1 MTIKP
6 FAIQG
11 SDLTLGGVNLQA
23 GTDTIVIPGV
33 TQATNYFAEE
43 VNEYG
48 SDNNQDFGS
57 QEGAITIIDN
67 AGYVYRSGGAQP
79 SGAYVHA
86 EYSVDELDDGN
97 IEAVQVEV
105 AGTFAAADKTRAE
118 AANMWATLTPTP
130 FVSFNA
136 DNWGQIPFRPKIR
149 AGAVQNVGGGSG
161 GVVERSIEFP
171 AGEEGDTA
179 GTLAL
184 NPMGSLFICTADWTD
199 ADDINKTFDGEA
211 VRDFAASQSGFVY
224 NFIELLVADH
234 PGLETILNT
243 LGAAGVNYQTDF
255 TVNGGSNFGGAQT
268 ISQIGFGNNST
279 EIVIGWPHRTGV
291 DPTTIDQGDEFIV
304 IYTGTVPQPAIWQQV
319 NTGNTLGDLTVEN
332 GDTITNSSGDVQLSA
347 DEDILIEAGDDIRID
362 ADDEVSIRTY
372 GTGSGNYVE
381 IVTGYDSNEEY
392 KWKFDTDGNLTLP
405 AGGDILDSNGDSVLG
420 GAGSDPRVWV
430 QTFVTDTPTTDFPQL
445 ATSVEYDAD
454 GNVIALF
461 THLDISGEED
471 SRYYSVGK
479 YTPTGSKIWAVRF
492 DVGFNTDGWGLA
504 VDSVDDWIYIAGS
517 TSSDGATAS
526 TVSTLTK
533 IDGSTGG
540 EEWSKVYD
548 FGFESSSAVVDVDS
562 DGQPIM
568 VGYVDLEPEVFEQ
581 ESYLTITKVNKTN
594 GNVTWSR
601 KLDGQADERAYGMA
615 VGPNDE
621 VVAVGYMDQFGATDG
636 AATLYTAP
644 LSNANW
650 TINQTGV
657 FNGTAGV
664 GIQFDVSFT
673 AGVPTFSNIVD
684 TEGGR
689 VVDDTVA
696 TILGS
701 VLGGV
706 DGTDNM
712 VIKVATVAANDTDDR
727 MVVVKYLDDGS
738 IVWQKAIQFDA
749 DWNCSGA
756 DADIDSA
763 GNIYICGQY
772 DIDNVGFTGQGIG
785 IVKLNSSGVK
795 QWSRRVEGDCI
806 SLSTSIVV
814 GPDDKLYIS
823 GVTGYTGPGEVN
835 FTWVVAKYGFDG
847 LVEWQRLIDNT
858 TAMTFAGTL
867 FLNSAGGSNL
877 AVRQGYVALAGGFGD
892 LAQEFPEVYAAVV
905 QVPATGNVFTVGNWD
920 FTAASFTG
928 SLNSS
933 ASDIT
938 VVNARLIDSNN
949 VSAISSESA
958 TPQTD
963 NTNFLVGT
971 LFTAPASGSNEL
983 VNGEHVF
990 ALESDGT
997 LTLDGDPFNG
1007 NGFLVLADGT
1017 LQANVEGNATT
1028 LTSAALTSKP
1038 TWLTITPRSPDRNT
1052 LDTHY
1057 GFDSTG
1063 MWFTGNNEETFD
1075 DSPAY
1080 PIHTTDSFPADVK
1093 VVVEFEID
1101 YNDGEEDWGICVYP
1115 ADGVPHW
1122 SWNPHPSRIA
1132 GMIDIGDGDLSIYG
1146 FTDSTFSSLNNPNPG
1161 TYTARFTYDPIAE
1174 LTTFEIEDSA
1184 GVVFSR
1190 CQQPGRLAR
1199 DQDYRIGFDADW
1211 DNAGVG
1217 EKSYF
1222 TGLTITSGNT
1232 TDAKPTELTAT
1243 GEIKLPS
1250 TVKGFINIQGPWANN
1265 DDSIQFQSV
1274 AAHNGYAYMIG
1285 EAQSSE
1291 NNRIRIDKYS
1301 LNSGE
1306 LVWTRVLGAGR
1317 NAVFDISWTGGA
1329 YTLTDIS
1336 NGGTGYQAGQ
1346 LVYISADSIVGGQSP
1361 DNLVTIT
1368 VTGVN
1373 SSGAI
1378 QTATIGGTAPSGTSS
1393 QVGLTEYNSDA
1404 NGDPTS
1410 IKYDTVT
1417 DTLVVL
1423 TDHYTAIG
1431 DANDSNWNRALVTR
1445 INPVS
1450 GDVISTVTLS
1460 DEGDIYPYDVAV
1472 HPTTGATA
1480 VVGEKRNEYRAF
1492 GTLTM
1497 ANKGIG
1503 YFDILKSELD
1513 AEHYP
1518 GSNIP
1523 GEYPGDFWISGT
1535 GAPNR
1540 EWIDNVNY
1548 YDNLATTVRQ
1558 GTGATFNITNNGN
1571 GTYTAAVTAAVNTN
1585 YRVGHKIKV
1594 LGTALT
1600 GQENTTSY
1608 GAAEYGGGYGAWKV
1622 TDDGAGNTYLI
1633 FPQPAG
1639 STAVTGLLSVGDAII
1654 IEWSS
1659 TEHTTTIAAAL
1670 GAVPN
1675 DPYIGSFPNSVG
1687 YRLTDNF
1694 SVTGQPDLNVGY
1706 VIIGNGTYAAGATPD
1721 NDIIITVDAVTDGA
1735 ITSVSN
1741 SGTAAGTSV
1750 ATTNA
1755 VSGTNYQV
1763 GSGFT
1768 LNIEVDS
1775 VTGSRIANV
1784 NLGGSNYVAN
1794 DVAYISGSEFANG
1807 SDGWEILSGTTSG
1820 WNGGEAFFS
1829 KSTYP
1834 TLNTTLLAVTVGAI
1848 AKFPNGATARV
1859 NVIRTADPSN
1869 WGVTF
1874 TVISGSLPNPLTGP
1888 ISFFANDVEV
1898 TIVSIGEAGGN
1909 VTSAVTAGSTPTNIL
1924 RIFVNGVDFTAVGG
1938 SWTMSQDLDGEAFVW
1953 TPTWNK
1959 AIGGASNDQFQS
1971 VVYSKDGASIYAVGS
1986 GQYEVTYS
1994 QSLVVKYATSDGTI
2008 GFSKYLNSDTVDSY
2022 ATGVATIGT
2031 SDIVVSGYERNT
2043 IIGIDRDQQ
2052 FVARLTSSGTVVWKK
2067 FYGDGN
2073 WTNILD
2079 HNCDIQVD
2087 SDDNI
2092 YVTMAEGADN
2102 PSFTSRGFTVTKLDQ
2117 DGNLVWTRCVSGQA
2131 SSYLTNWAGNRFSSL
2146 ANDQLVVAGY
2156 TQMTDQDY
2164 DSGLWVSFP
2173 TDGFT
2178 YLGGESEFV
2187 QQGAFRFSPGRIK
2200 NGVITLDTGGSF
2212 TPSVQAPTIT
2222 ASNNIKK
2229 FETRD
2234 PIIFFEQHLHKM
2246 VDPKH
2251 GGVMFGDGSR
2261 QTFATD
2267 KIPQIKANYDHTITA
2282 QDSGKHIYYKNHA
2295 GTVYIPLWADVKLPV
2310 GFTFTIV
2317 NHSGGD
2323 CYVQLT
2329 SWPGPRGTI
2338 LGSGR
2343 NANYHTWG
2351 IPDSGSGSMVTL
2363 LLLEAGQD
2371 LGDGHYH
2378 EPVWM
2383 ISGPDDIYPDTP

>member
-23 GTDTIVIPGV
+23 GATTIVIPGV
-33 TQATNYFAEE
+33 TEATNYRVEE
-43 VNEYG
+43 VNETDVEQTYSNFPAESEVVVIDKALYDTIVG
-48 SDNNQDFGS
+48 NGNVSTFADFT
-57 QEGAITIIDN
+57 ATTD
-67 AGYVYRSGGAQP
+67 
-79 SGAYVHA
+79 
-86 EYSVDELDDGN
+86 DDGEIDEIKVN
-97 IEAVQVEV
+97 GQ
-105 AGTFAAADKTRAE
+105 GTYSLA
-118 AANMWATLTPTP
+118 
-130 FVSFNA
+130 NA
-136 DNWGQIPFRPKIR
+136 DRASLNDMYAYIGAGSASDRPLVPEDWIQIPFRPKMR
-149 AGAVQNVGGGSG
+149 ANAVESVGGGGSG

-171 AGEEGDTA
+171 AGAEGDTA

-184 NPMGSLFICTADWTD
+184 TPSGNLYICKTDWSDYSDYGGSY
-199 ADDINKTFDGEA
+199 G
-211 VRDFAASQSGFVY
+211 
-224 NFIELLVADH
+224 
-234 PGLETILNT
+234 GLETFGEYLPGQSGSVSNSVTILLADVPSELLYILQNVNINASDWSVIMDDEEFGGQQT
-243 LGAAGVNYQTDF
+243 CTDVGFNVDGNPSFSWPYRNGTDPNGIPAGSGF
-255 TVNGGSNFGGAQT
+255 TVAYSG
-268 ISQIGFGNNST
+268 
-279 EIVIGWPHRTGV
+279 E
-291 DPTTIDQGDEFIV
+291 
-304 IYTGTVPQPAIWQQV
+304 VPQPAIWEQIDI
-319 NTGNTLGDLTVEN
+319 GSLGDLEVQFGNEIVSD
-332 GDTITNSSGDVQLSA
+332 GDMTLGA
-347 DEDILIEAGDDIRID
+347 DADILLESGDDIRLT
-362 ADDEVSIRTY
+362 ADDDIRIRTR
-372 GTGSGNYVE
+372 TSNVN
-381 IVTGYDSNEEY
+381 IITNYDSDNNNDHV
-392 KWKFDTDGNLTLP
+392 WSFDESGNLTLP
-405 AGGDILDSNGDSVLG
+405 AGGDILDSNGNSVLG
-420 GAGSDPRVWV
+420 GAISDPNIWV
-430 QTFVTDTPTTDFPQL
+430 QTFVTDTPATDFPQM

-461 THLDISGEED
+461 SHYDTGDVED
-471 SRYYSVGK
+471 SRYFSVGK
-479 YTPTGSKIWAVRF
+479 YTPTGSKIWTVRF
-492 DVGFNTDGWGLA
+492 TAELFTDGWGLA
-504 VDSVDDWIYIAGS
+504 VDSVDTWIYIAGS
-517 TSSDGATAS
+517 TDAIIGDSYA
-526 TVSTLTK
+526 VSTLTK
-533 IDGSTGG
+533 IDGSTGNI
-540 EEWSKVYD
+540 EWSKVYD
-548 FGFESSSAVVDVDS
+548 FGYDSSSAVVDVDS
-562 DGQPIM
+562 AGHPIM
-568 VGYVDLEPEVFEQ
+568 VGYADNADNEG
-581 ESYLTITKVNKTN
+581 YLTITKVDATN
-594 GNVTWSR
+594 GNVTWTR
-601 KLDGQADERAYGMA
+601 KLDGQTNEQAYGMA

-621 VVAVGYMDQFGATDG
+621 VVAVGYMDQFGVTDA
-636 AATLYTAP
+636 AATLYTDPA
-644 LSNANW
+644 SNVNW
-650 TINQTGV
+650 TNSVSTDIS
-657 FNGTAGV
+657 V
-664 GIQFDVSFT
+664 GDDFSCTVSFVD
-673 AGVPTFSNIVD
+673 GVPTFTNIVD
-684 TEGGR
+684 NVGNRT
-689 VVDDTVA
+689 VDDIIA
-696 TILGS
+696 TISGVS
-701 VLGGV
+701 FGGTSPA
-706 DGTDNM
+706 DDM
-712 VIKVATVAANDTDDR
+712 IIKVATIGTDGDDR
-727 MVVVKYLDDGS
+727 MVVVKYLDNGS
-738 IVWQKAIQFDA
+738 IAWQKAIQFDA
-749 DWNCSGA
+749 GWNCNGA

-763 GNIYICGQY
+763 GNVYICGQY
-772 DIDNVGFTGQGIG
+772 NLVDGPGGTGMAL
-785 IVKLNSSGVK
+785 VKFNSDGVK
-795 QWSRRVEGDCI
+795 QWSRRVTGDCI
-806 SLSTSIVV
+806 STATSIVV

-823 GVTGYTGPGEVN
+823 GVNGSEISDTFV
-835 FTWVVAKYGFDG
+835 WVVAKYDFDG
-847 LVEWQRLIDNT
+847 LVEWQRFVENST
-858 TAMTFAGTL
+858 VSTFGGQ
-867 FLNSAGGSNL
+867 FFNGEGGGSNI
-877 AVRQGYVALAGGFGD
+877 AVRQGYVALAGGFAD
-892 LAQEFPEVYAAVV
+892 LSVMEYQTYATVV
-905 QVPATGNVFTVGNWD
+905 QVPTTGNVFTVGNWD
-920 FTAASFTG
+920 FKASNL
-928 SLNSS
+928 SSVLNSS

-938 VVNARLIDSNN
+938 VVNARLTDSDN
-949 VSAISSESA
+949 VSAIN
-958 TPQTD
+958 TD
-963 NTNFLVGT
+963 SVTLGTDSTNFLIGT
-971 LFTAPASGSNEL
+971 LFTASGSGANEL
-983 VNGEHVF
+983 VNGDHVF

-997 LTLDGDPFNG
+997 LTLDGEPFNG

-1017 LQANVEGNATT
+1017 LQANVEGNTTT
-1028 LTSAALTSKP
+1028 LTSTLTSKP
-1038 TWLTITPRSPDRNT
+1038 TWLSITPRSPDRDT
-1052 LDTHY
+1052 LDTDY

-1063 MWFTGNNEETFD
+1063 MWFTGNNEATFD

-1122 SWNPHPSRIA
+1122 SWDSHPSRIA
-1132 GMIDIGDGDLSIYG
+1132 ATIDIGENDLQIYG
-1146 FTDSTFSSLNNPNPG
+1146 FTDSTFSSLGNPNPG

-1174 LTTFEIEDSA
+1174 LSTFEIEDAA

-1232 TDAKPTELTAT
+1232 TDAKATELTVT

-1250 TVKGFINIQGPWANN
+1250 TVKGFINMQGPWANN
-1265 DDSIQFQSV
+1265 DDSLQFQSV

-1291 NNRIRIDKYS
+1291 SNRIRIDKYS

-1317 NAVFDISWTGGA
+1317 LAQFDISWTGGA

-1336 NGGTGYQAGQ
+1336 NGGTGYQSGQ

-1368 VTGVN
+1368 VTSVN
-1373 SSGAI
+1373 SSGQI
-1378 QTATIGGTAPSGTSS
+1378 LTATIGGTAPSGTSS

-1513 AEHYP
+1513 EEHYP
-1518 GSNIP
+1518 GSDTP
-1523 GEYPGDFWISGT
+1523 GEYYQDYWISGT

-1558 GTGATFNITNNGN
+1558 GSGTVTFDIDGAGAGAYTLVAFN
-1571 GTYTAAVTAAVNTN
+1571 AAGSTN
-1585 YRVGHKIKV
+1585 YLAGHKLKV
-1594 LGTALT
+1594 LGSLL
-1600 GQENTTSY
+1600 
-1608 GAAEYGGGYGAWKV
+1608 GGV
-1622 TDDGAGNTYLI
+1622 DGVN
-1633 FPQPAG
+1633 
-1639 STAVTGLLSVGDAII
+1639 DAI
-1654 IEWSS
+1654 
-1659 TEHTTTIAAAL
+1659 L
-1670 GAVPN
+1670 
-1675 DPYIGSFPNSVG
+1675 
-1687 YRLTDNF
+1687 
-1694 SVTGQPDLNVGY
+1694 
-1706 VIIGNGTYAAGATPD
+1706 
-1721 NDIIITVDAVTDGA
+1721 TVDAVGA
-1735 ITSVSN
+1735 GGVIEGF
-1741 SGTAAGTSV
+1741 SGTVEGL
-1750 ATTNA
+1750 A
-1755 VSGTNYQV
+1755 VIEEGNGFTEVLGTNYLV

-1807 SDGWEILSGTTSG
+1807 SDGWEILSATTSG
-1820 WNGGEAFFS
+1820 YNGAEAYFS

-1834 TLNTTLLAVTVGAI
+1834 TLDTTLLAVTVGAI
-1848 AKFPNGATARV
+1848 AKFDNGATARV
-1859 NVIRTADPSN
+1859 NVIRDAGDGN

-1874 TVISGSLPNPLTGP
+1874 IGGIPGSISGP

-1938 SWTMSQDLDGEAFVW
+1938 SWTMSQDLGGEAFVW

-1959 AIGGASNDQFQS
+1959 AIGGAINDQFQS

-1986 GQYEVTYS
+1986 GQYEVDYR

-2031 SDIVVSGYERNT
+2031 SDIVVAGYERNT

-2092 YVTMAEGADN
+2092 YVTIQEGADN
-2102 PSFTSRGFTVTKLDQ
+2102 PSFTNTGFTVTKLDQ
-2117 DGNLVWTRCVSGQA
+2117 DGNLVWSRCVSGQA
-2131 SSYLTNWAGNRFSSL
+2131 SSYLRNWNGNRFSSL

-2187 QQGAFRFSPGRIK
+2187 QQGAFRFSPGRIT

-2222 ASNNIKK
+2222 ASNNLKK

-2234 PIIFFEQHLHKM
+2234 PINFFEQHLHKM

-2251 GGVMFGDGSR
+2251 GGLVFGDGSR

-2343 NANYHTWG
+2343 NASYHTWG

-2371 LGDGHYH
+2371 LGDDDYH